1 MSLSPVPARSLRPL
15 PDMTRPLVLVGHSA
29 AMRRIADAITEA
41 AELNA
46 TILITGESGVGRRLI
61 ARTIHDRSP
70 RQSGPFISVNCV
82 CLPDARLECELF
94 GHAETGA
101 PVREP
106 WSSRGRLEAADG
118 GTIVLQDVGYMSWRL
133 QGRLHRFV
141 DTRVVQR
148 IGSSLS
154 TPSDVRLIAIMQ
166 SSLMHTVRNRVFR
179 DDLFSRITLIHIE
192 VPPLRERCDDV
203 PALFRYFM
211 CVQAARLARPVAELT
226 ADAQSCLTEYDWP
239 GNVRE
244 LKELAERLAET
255 TTSDRLGVDDLP
267 PVLVRRSM
275 SRTMARWNAK
285 PSVAGGPI
293 GAVDD
298 DHLDRRRD
306 GHEPKA

>member
-1 MSLSPVPARSLRPL
+1 MSLSPLPARSLRPL
-15 PDMTRPLVLVGHSA
+15 PDMTRPLVVVGHSA
-29 AMRRIADAITEA
+29 ALRRIADEITEA
-41 AELNA
+41 AELDA
-46 TILITGESGVGRRLI
+46 TVLITGESGVGRRLI

-94 GHAETGA
+94 GHAETA

-148 IGSSLS
+148 IGSPQS
-154 TPSDVRLIAIMQ
+154 TPSDVRLIASMQ
-166 SSLMHTVRNRVFR
+166 SSMVHTVRNRVFR
-179 DDLFSRITLIHIE
+179 DDLFSRITVFHID
-192 VPPLRERCDDV
+192 VPPLRDRCDDV
-203 PALFRYFM
+203 PALFRYFIS
-211 CVQAARLARPVAELT
+211 VQCARLGRPVAELT
-226 ADAQSCLTEYDWP
+226 SDAQSCLTEYDWP

-267 PVLVRRSM
+267 AALLRRSM

-285 PSVAGGPI
+285 PSVADGPFS
-293 GAVDD
+293 AVNHDD
-298 DHLDRRRD
+298 LDRRRD
-306 GHEPKA
+306 GHEPQT